1 MKTMHIAAGST
12 RQLKITPLRPNLIF
26 KERAEAAKQA
36 DEIISRA
43 REEAERIREEGR
55 NTGYREVAA
64 HVARAAVLRTRI
76 GEKCLPEMAGL
87 AAEMAK
93 RILSRELRTS
103 PQAVAGICARVIREN
118 RCGRKLRV
126 YVHPDDYRIL
136 SDGHNQLLADPELGV
151 VLVPSNRVGRGGC
164 VVRGEQGLV
173 DGRLDVQLEELTR
186 VMQEDSDAF

>member
-1 MKTMHIAAGST
+1 M
-12 RQLKITPLRPNLIF
+12 KITPLRPNLIL
-26 KERAEAAKQA
+26 KERAEAAKDA

-55 NTGYREVAA
+55 SMGYREVAV
-64 HVARAAVLRTRI
+64 HVAEAAVLRTRI
-76 GEKCLPEMAGL
+76 GEKCMPEIASL

-103 PQAVAGICARVIREN
+103 PQAVARICARVIREN
-118 RCGRKLRV
+118 QCGRKLRV
-126 YVHPDDYRIL
+126 YVHPDDLKIL
-136 SDGHNQLLADPELGV
+136 RDGKHPVLADPEVSV
-151 VLVPSNRVGRGGC
+151 VFVPSNRVERGGC

-186 VMQEDSDAF
+186 VMQED